1 MKLRKYQQEAS
12 DSVCRELADNG
23 STLVVLPTGTGKT
36 VLFADVVRRFQPA
49 RALVFA
55 HREELVFQARDKIQ
69 KFTGIECGVEM
80 GQFRTGGEFFGTLPP
95 VVVSTVQTLAS
106 GGDGGGRM
114 TKFDPDAF
122 GLVVV
127 DEAHHAVKQSYRK
140 VLDYFRTNP
149 KCKVLGVTATP
160 DRADEEALGQVFETV
175 AYNYEIIEAIDDGWL
190 VPVEQKM
197 VSVSTLD
204 LSQCRT
210 TAGDLN
216 GADLAAVMEEEEN
229 LHGVA
234 IASLET
240 CGERRAIVFA
250 VTVKQAERLA
260 EIFNRYKPNCASWI
274 CGETQKDERRAKL
287 RSFADGAFQFMV
299 NVGILTEGFDDSG
312 VEVVVMARPTK
323 SRALYAQMAGRG
335 TRPKD
340 SIAGELASMNSPEE
354 RRNAIAGSGKPFCE
368 ILDFAGNSGRHKL
381 VTAVDILGGKVSD
394 EVVEMARRKIAE
406 AKGPV
411 NVQEVLKEMDETKR
425 EMDERKAREAAMRD
439 KIRGRVKFSAVA
451 VDPFAVFQLQPVKA
465 RGWDHGRVLS
475 EKQRNIL
482 MRQGIDPDGMPY
494 GQAKQLLDEI
504 FRRWNG
510 GLSSFGQTKILAR
523 NGIRAPM
530 RREEAA
536 RMIDQ
541 IAQRQGW
548 RRNA

>member
-1 MKLRKYQQEAS
+1 
-12 DSVCRELADNG
+12 
-23 STLVVLPTGTGKT
+23 
-36 VLFADVVRRFQPA
+36 
-49 RALVFA
+49 
-55 HREELVFQARDKIQ
+55 
-69 KFTGIECGVEM
+69 
-80 GQFRTGGEFFGTLPP
+80 
-95 VVVSTVQTLAS
+95 
-106 GGDGGGRM
+106 
-114 TKFDPDAF
+114 
-122 GLVVV
+122 
-127 DEAHHAVKQSYRK
+127 
-140 VLDYFRTNP
+140 
-149 KCKVLGVTATP
+149 
-160 DRADEEALGQVFETV
+160 
-175 AYNYEIIEAIDDGWL
+175 
-190 VPVEQKM
+190 
-197 VSVSTLD
+197 
-204 LSQCRT
+204 
-210 TAGDLN
+210 
-216 GADLAAVMEEEEN
+216 
-229 LHGVA
+229 
-234 IASLET
+234 
-240 CGERRAIVFA
+240 
-250 VTVKQAERLA
+250 
-260 EIFNRYKPNCASWI
+260 
-274 CGETQKDERRAKL
+274 
-287 RSFADGAFQFMV
+287 
-299 NVGILTEGFDDSG
+299 
-312 VEVVVMARPTK
+312 
-323 SRALYAQMAGRG
+323 
-335 TRPKD
+335 
-340 SIAGELASMNSPEE
+340 MNSPEE

-394 EVVEMARRKIAE
+394 EVVEMARKKIAE

-439 KIRGRVKFSAVA
+439 KIRGRVKFSAVK

-504 FRRWNG
+504 FRRWDG